1 VRARGAAAL
10 RSAAWPIA
18 SLQGSLMAA
27 KLFSELLC
35 ISCRSNLT
43 VIQWHLAARLVLFYG
58 VHFGEF
64 ALFGL
69 PTECAVMPFLRI
81 LCPIKKQSFATS
93 VETSIEHKS
102 SLPNILK
109 FSYCPYCNALHG
121 WSPDEAF
128 FDDTEYQAFL
138 SEASA
143 ASAGSNVTNVPRRR
157 KEKPQQST
165 VGGDRKRTSR
175 GRLRSI
181 TV

>member
-1 VRARGAAAL
+1 
-10 RSAAWPIA
+10 
-18 SLQGSLMAA
+18 
-27 KLFSELLC
+27 
-35 ISCRSNLT
+35 
-43 VIQWHLAARLVLFYG
+43 
-58 VHFGEF
+58 
-64 ALFGL
+64 
-69 PTECAVMPFLRI
+69 MPFLRI
-81 LCPIKKQSFATS
+81 LCPIKNKSFATS
-93 VETSIEHKS
+93 VEASIEHKL

-128 FDDTEYQAFL
+128 FDDAEHQAFL
-138 SEASA
+138 GEASA